1 MNKLRNKILT
11 WGTVILLFAGVGCED
26 QDTAFPS
33 QEEGRGRDAS
43 LTLAIG
49 ENLSRAA
56 KDGDSMKK
64 LVVLLVDVNSEIVGR
79 DISTPDAVS
88 QTVTFT
94 GLLRGQYTLYIIANA
109 PGDLDLSTAAYEV
122 TLSGTDTPSYDD
134 TDGMP
139 LTLVKEVALSPGANQ
154 ISAELERVV
163 GRFSVSV
170 YNHIDNKKLCISN
183 VELSDFNASIG
194 YLFNHNN
201 TIPGAVT
208 YRSFPPLTDIIS
220 IASHG
225 SSSGFDKYLYEN
237 IASTYEMTIEGA
249 IFEESDNPATCVIN
263 QNIGSNQTS
272 INSPDDVY
280 VIRSYSDNT
289 YYLYTN
295 GSTLSAKQPADD
307 NELINDKNYQWQF
320 SGTSS
325 GTMKN
330 VGTDRYITISGSEP
344 GIGTTGSNFNFGA
357 STGIYFRSRRYISR
371 NGENISTRSSINNNS
386 RWYLRPY
393 TETEEWKDAGGNTL
407 TPVKNFSVT
416 TPINYINSFGAT
428 AALKYIYRN
437 EHLHT
442 TANVFYNEGQGTFN
456 FEVVPWE
463 KKTADITFD

>member
-1 MNKLRNKILT
+1 
-11 WGTVILLFAGVGCED
+11 
-26 QDTAFPS
+26 
-33 QEEGRGRDAS
+33 
-43 LTLAIG
+43 
-49 ENLSRAA
+49 
-56 KDGDSMKK
+56 
-64 LVVLLVDVNSEIVGR
+64 
-79 DISTPDAVS
+79 
-88 QTVTFT
+88 
-94 GLLRGQYTLYIIANA
+94 
-109 PGDLDLSTAAYEV
+109 
-122 TLSGTDTPSYDD
+122 
-134 TDGMP
+134 
-139 LTLVKEVALSPGANQ
+139 
-154 ISAELERVV
+154 
-163 GRFSVSV
+163 
-170 YNHIDNKKLCISN
+170 
-183 VELSDFNASIG
+183 
-194 YLFNHNN
+194 
-201 TIPGAVT
+201 
-208 YRSFPPLTDIIS
+208 
-220 IASHG
+220 
-225 SSSGFDKYLYEN
+225 
-237 IASTYEMTIEGA
+237 MTIEGA

-263 QNIGSNQTS
+263 QNIGSNQIS

-344 GIGTTGSNFNFGA
+344 GIGPTGSNFNFGV
-357 STGIYFRSRRYISR
+357 STGIYFRSGRYISR
-371 NGENISTRSSINNNS
+371 NGENIFTRGSINNNS

>member
-1 MNKLRNKILT
+1 M
-11 WGTVILLFAGVGCED
+11 
-26 QDTAFPS
+26 
-33 QEEGRGRDAS
+33 
-43 LTLAIG
+43 
-49 ENLSRAA
+49 
-56 KDGDSMKK
+56 
-64 LVVLLVDVNSEIVGR
+64 DVNSEIVGR

-109 PGDLDLSTAAYEV
+109 PGDLDLSTAAYEVGATLPGTLKDRLLV

-225 SSSGFDKYLYEN
+225 SASVFDKYLYEN

-330 VGTDRYITISGSEP
+330 VGTDRYITISGREP
-344 GIGTTGSNFNFGA
+344 GIGPTGSNFNFGA
-357 STGIYFRSRRYISR
+357 STGIYFRSGRYISR
-371 NGENISTRSSINNNS
+371 NGENISTRGSINNNS